1 MTTVQLTVNGEA
13 TSTRHR
19 RPPLASRLVARDA
32 GSHWHQE
39 GLQSGLAVMHDG
51 AEIVTIEG
59 LAKEE
64 ELHPLQAALHLRP
77 IDPAKFAMER
87 VRPLET
93 VPGLRSPPPFA
104 LGFD

>member
-64 ELHPLQAALHLRP
+64 ELHPLQAAFVKHDAFQCGYGPRRP
-77 IDPAKFAMER
+77 CQ
-87 VRPLET
+87 
-93 VPGLRSPPPFA
+93 
-104 LGFD
+104 